1 MPRTRFTR
9 RLPAAITAAG
19 LALAVA
25 ACGGESSTSSEG
37 AAPAAADQLKPN
49 ADLSQ
54 QSLQITVWDGYTP
67 KELPEK
73 VKAKLKVKDMK
84 VALHDTNEVAM
95 TKLTAPGDSGIDVAF
110 VSGQYAQALNAAG
123 LLEPIHPE
131 LIPNLANLY
140 PEATQLSYDKGNKY
154 SVPYTWGTT
163 GICYRS
169 DLVKS
174 EPTSWN
180 DLLKPPA
187 WADKKVTMMTT
198 ERWLALP
205 ALKAL
210 GYSVN
215 TDKDDEIAKVKE
227 LLLAQKPHLLTYD
240 DTTFGDKL
248 KSGEAVMVEAWDGWC
263 PTTDAKN
270 NIKFKVPK
278 EGSDLW
284 VDTMVIMKSSKNKE
298 AAHALINYILDPE
311 IHSWAA
317 ENINYKVP
325 NKAAMERVQ
334 VPKGSLLD
342 IKPAEL
348 LNGESIVDLG
358 QASTKYTRLSTEIT
372 AQQ

>member
-1 MPRTRFTR
+1 MSRTRFTR
-9 RLPAAITAAG
+9 RLPAAAAAAG

-25 ACGGESSTSSEG
+25 ACGGESSNGSEG
-37 AAPAAADQLKPN
+37 TTVAAADQLKPN

-54 QSLQITVWDGYTP
+54 QSLQVTVWDGYTP

-84 VALHDTNEVAM
+84 ITLHATNEEAM
-95 TKLTAPGDSGIDVAF
+95 AKLTASGDSGVDVAF
-110 VSGQYAQALNAAG
+110 VSGQYAQALNEQG

-163 GICYRS
+163 GICYRT
-169 DLVKS
+169 DLVKA

-205 ALKAL
+205 ALKSL

-215 TDKDDEIAKVKE
+215 TDKDEEIAKVKE
-227 LLLAQKPHLLTYD
+227 LLMAAKPHLLKYD
-240 DTTFGDKL
+240 DTTFGDLL

-263 PTTDAKN
+263 PTTDPKG
-270 NIKFKVPK
+270 NIAFKVPK

-298 AAHALINYILDPE
+298 AAHALINYVLDPE

-317 ENINYKVP
+317 QNINYKVP
-325 NKAAMERVQ
+325 NKAAMEKVQ
-334 VPKGSLLD
+334 VPKGSLLG

-348 LNGESIVDLG
+348 LDGESIIDLG
-358 QASTKYTRLSTEIT
+358 QSSTKYTRLSSEVT
-372 AQQ
+372 QS